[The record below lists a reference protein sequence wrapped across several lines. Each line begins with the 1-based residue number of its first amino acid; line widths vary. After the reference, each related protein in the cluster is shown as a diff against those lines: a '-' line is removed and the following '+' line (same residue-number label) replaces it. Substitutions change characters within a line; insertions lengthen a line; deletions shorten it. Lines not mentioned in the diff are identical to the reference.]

1 MTLQTVRGSKNLDLS
16 RYEAE
21 QAIERAAADTRARF
35 ATPDKHQIYDR
46 KHREATRYLDAVAA
60 GNVPPNLN
68 SYPYMKKE
76 VGPGKTAETALEL
89 ANLWV
94 AMNAQW
100 EEISP
105 VIEDISL
112 TAKAQARSANSRADI
127 DAIRDAALAA
137 LDGIGTPP
145 PKRPPGKGP
154 NQR

>member
-21 QAIERAAADTRARF
+21 QAIEYAAAETRARF
-35 ATPDKHQIYDR
+35 ATPNKHTIYDR

-60 GNVPPNLN
+60 GNTPANLN
-68 SYPYMKKE
+68 GYPYMRKE

-100 EEISP
+100 EEVSP

-127 DAIRDAALAA
+127 DAIKDAALAA
-137 LDGIGTPP
+137 LDAIGTPP
-145 PKRPPGKGP
+145 PKRPPGKSP
-154 NQR
+154 NR